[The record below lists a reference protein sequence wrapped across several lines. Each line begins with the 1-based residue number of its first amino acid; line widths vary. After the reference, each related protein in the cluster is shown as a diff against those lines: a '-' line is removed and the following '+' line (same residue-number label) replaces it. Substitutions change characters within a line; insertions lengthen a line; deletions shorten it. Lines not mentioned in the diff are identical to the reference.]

1 MSLHILASGSLIADP
16 ACRTGAKGE
25 FATATIRTATDDGA
39 ILVSVIAFGD
49 EAAQLLAHRQGSA
62 VAIAGRA
69 TLRSWT
75 GKDGE
80 TKCGL
85 SLVAEQIASASASRR
100 ADAERR
106 RGTRAAA

>member
-1 MSLHILASGSLIADP
+1 MTLHCLATGSLIGDP
-16 ACRTGAKGE
+16 VRRAGGKGE
-25 FATATIRTATDDGA
+25 FATATLRTATDDGA

-49 EAAQLLAHRQGSA
+49 QAEQLLAHRQGGA
-62 VAIAGRA
+62 VAISGRA

-85 SLVAEQIASASASRR
+85 SLVAEQIASAAAARR
-100 ADAERR
+100 AGAERR
-106 RGTRAAA
+106 RGNKDAA

>member
-1 MSLHILASGSLIADP
+1 MSLYTLATGSLISDP
-16 ACRTGAKGE
+16 VRRSGAKGD

-49 EAAQLLAHRQGSA
+49 QAAQLLAHQQGTA
-62 VAIAGRA
+62 VAVAGRA
-69 TLRSWT
+69 TLRTWT

-80 TKCGL
+80 AKCGL
-85 SLVAEQIASASASRR
+85 SVVCEQIASASAARR

-106 RGTRAAA
+106 RGNKAAA